1 VSYAFAKVAADII
14 GQGWGMPCLPDQ
26 IVAMWQSLMQH
37 RLTPERRAAFLK
49 HRAMSALT
57 QFDQAQLSQAARR
70 ARAANE
76 SANLLLDDW
85 LLKVKEAAAEEL
97 DRSQQRLTL
106 AEEEARALAMRDR
119 LNARRVGEPVRD
131 VTDFQLRANRPRWFG
146 PRKGGDPI

>member
-37 RLTPERRAAFLK
+37 RLTPERRAASLK

-57 QFDQAQLSQAARR
+57 QFNQAQLSQAARR

-76 SANLLLDDW
+76 SANLLLDDR
-85 LLKVKEAAAEEL
+85 LLKVNEAAAEEL
-97 DRSQQRLTL
+97 DRAAAIDPRRGRS
-106 AEEEARALAMRDR
+106 ESSG
-119 LNARRVGEPVRD
+119 NARP
-131 VTDFQLRANRPRWFG
+131 A
-146 PRKGGDPI
+146 